1 MNSAALLF
9 PFGFSTEQDR
19 LETAACSGAPQRL
32 AGLLTEG
39 TRIYSR
45 DQSRLVERQCS
56 CPASLCGWAG
66 RPARR
71 CSLSAFSESRLF
83 SAPERSAR
91 PVLQRVTGIV
101 FSPPFFPLGALSRG
115 RCSLTRST
123 SGKRDDD
130 ANARLCGLLLLFGRR

>member
-1 MNSAALLF
+1 MYQCLLNREGTCVLLRNYLKKKKFNSVSNAYFSDGKRSEVVNSAALLF

-19 LETAACSGAPQRL
+19 LETTASGAPQRL

-71 CSLSAFSESRLF
+71 
-83 SAPERSAR
+83 
-91 PVLQRVTGIV
+91 
-101 FSPPFFPLGALSRG
+101 
-115 RCSLTRST
+115 
-123 SGKRDDD
+123 
-130 ANARLCGLLLLFGRR
+130 